1 MRDCRI
7 SNPGGAGV
15 VVTSAVDSSIESCT
29 LEHLGTSGVVIGEGG
44 RVTVRGCTIRDAR
57 GNGVLANGEAQG
69 SVEECDISSTDGPAI
84 ALEDR
89 CTSQVLRTVVHDT
102 STGIHLTSQARTV
115 LEDVRVMGTAG
126 PGIVLGSG
134 TDPLLRRCRTAR
146 TGGSD
151 DGKNRV
157 ARAGATPGTVLG
169 ARCGTRALPA
179 PSTRRRRPRRAPPSS
194 PRPERHRTT

>member
-1 MRDCRI
+1 
-7 SNPGGAGV
+7 
-15 VVTSAVDSSIESCT
+15 
-29 LEHLGTSGVVIGEGG
+29 VVIGEGG

-69 SVEECDISSTDGPAI
+69 SVEECDVSSTDGPAI